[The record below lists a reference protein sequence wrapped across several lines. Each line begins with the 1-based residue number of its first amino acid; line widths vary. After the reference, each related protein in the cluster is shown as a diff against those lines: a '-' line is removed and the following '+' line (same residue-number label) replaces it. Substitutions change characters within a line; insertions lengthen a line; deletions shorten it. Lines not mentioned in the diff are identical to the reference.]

1 VQAGH
6 GPGRDRAGKAP
17 GGEENTQ
24 VRRIPGY
31 NLVIY
36 LSGAVE
42 HHSPCKK
49 HLG

>member
-24 VRRIPGY
+24 VRRIVVTIG
-31 NLVIY
+31 
-36 LSGAVE
+36 
-42 HHSPCKK
+42 
-49 HLG
+49 HLPLWSITRSM